1 MRSEIISSLSNRLI
15 KSFTYIRDAF
25 SLHCSLCSGVLS
37 HLHFFL
43 FVFFLC
49 VPSSL
54 FPSFPHPYPFLLFTS
69 SCILIN
75 SFHPFLSFTQ
85 YTTPTTIHL
94 IPSPSPFSTLDLTSH
109 TFTHTLFNP
118 FATRTSHLPFATPH
132 TAIQHS
138 RYPVPSTTNKMSR
151 SSPLVAPI
159 IDEDFD
165 LCISETNL
173 PFPYS
178 DHCSTGPPSLYEFD
192 VAENYDEEDEEGGY
206 FDGGLDEEE
215 EEEEEGDVDED
226 DTLVETKEVL
236 LEGDSDSDPALTFEL
251 HANGDT
257 PKPDKGAPSSSRS
270 RNAKQKQLNDLSDQL
285 HFRLENIH
293 NNNNKNKDT
302 LQTPTASTPKTRP
315 YYSRQSYSFD
325 SNEGWHEEYE
335 EDDAQKD
342 EAQDSQTGLTGII
355 QTVTSSATSVA
366 YAVGK
371 HWSKKIYE
379 SLLASRDPKAYYTH
393 LLSAATNYE
402 QWAEAAAVLDRL
414 QGKDK
419 WKNDPRSPHYDYEM
433 LQERL
438 SQLSAARESGDLGL
452 MIYLLRTSLSRNL
465 GNVGR
470 PQLYANT
477 IIGTKRL
484 IEEYNAEVIR
494 QLNIICDTESDD
506 FSMAAKLEFFTH
518 TRQAFGRTALLLS
531 GGATM
536 GLMHIGVIKTLYYNQ
551 LLPRIISGSSC
562 GSIIAGILCTRTD
575 EEISEMFQFDKFNF
589 TVFHTVEEKGDV
601 LARLIHFLKNG
612 ALFDAQVLKAA
623 LKDNIGNVTFQE
635 AYNRTRRIL
644 NITVSTSAT
653 FEMPRLL
660 NYLTAPNVLIWSA
673 VATSSAAPF
682 IYNSAPLMAK
692 DKNGDEVQWNP
703 SRYHWIDGSVDNDL
717 PMNKLSELFNVNHF
731 IVCQVNPYI
740 VPFLHNSLA
749 RSPTNRFL
757 GWILYQARSEVQHR
771 MNQLSILGVMPGL
784 IQKVQA
790 IMAQRY
796 YGDITIVPDL
806 GVDDYMN
813 IVTNP
818 TVEFLVNAT
827 LKGERATWPKI
838 SIIKNHCSIE
848 HCLDDIL
855 YRLRLRRL
863 EAYRPPAT
871 ASKQTAGNCAFSQA
885 PPPMPTTSSSATATM
900 RSSASAC
907 FGTIGRSNSSPATP
921 NAAVN
926 LDRPAMT
933 PMAPMPVNSSNRSAS
948 GLTPSTVSDDAPILG
963 VETREKQPTGPQA
976 KRRLSMEVPIPT
988 ATVQSKT
995 GTRSGLSAQSH
1006 APPPPL
1012 RRANSSSAPSHNA
1025 VRTSSNGAAAGSA
1038 GGNSTRHRNS
1048 ISNVSEYS
1056 FQDNGE
1062 VAVKTSSFTAQR
1074 TASSSSTTANM
1085 PSPRIVFTPSMTAQ
1099 SPMNEADTQF
1109 SQFSGLG
1116 LGQSA
1121 TSSSSSSSVVSP
1133 TLLSTATM
1141 EAVNN
1146 PVPAMVQTHKS
1157 RASSKKSSS
1166 SSSASSTTSTTSTA
1180 RSGTSRSRSK
1190 QARTFQMTSL
1200 EN

>member
-1 MRSEIISSLSNRLI
+1 
-15 KSFTYIRDAF
+15 
-25 SLHCSLCSGVLS
+25 
-37 HLHFFL
+37 
-43 FVFFLC
+43 
-49 VPSSL
+49 
-54 FPSFPHPYPFLLFTS
+54 
-69 SCILIN
+69 
-75 SFHPFLSFTQ
+75 
-85 YTTPTTIHL
+85 
-94 IPSPSPFSTLDLTSH
+94 
-109 TFTHTLFNP
+109 
-118 FATRTSHLPFATPH
+118 
-132 TAIQHS
+132 
-138 RYPVPSTTNKMSR
+138 MSR
-151 SSPLVAPI
+151 MSPLVAPI

-192 VAENYDEEDEEGGY
+192 VAEDYDDEDEEEGY
-206 FDGGLDEEE
+206 FDGALDEEEE

-236 LEGDSDSDPALTFEL
+236 LDGDSDSDPVLTPGYNAIG
-251 HANGDT
+251 HVT
-257 PKPDKGAPSSSRS
+257 PKPDKGAPSPSRS
-270 RNAKQKQLNDLSDQL
+270 RNAKQRQLNDLSDQL
-285 HFRLENIH
+285 HSRLESIH
-293 NNNNKNKDT
+293 NDNNNNDT
-302 LQTPTASTPKTRP
+302 LRTPTASTPKTRP
-315 YYSRQSYSFD
+315 YYSRHSYSFD
-325 SNEGWHEEYE
+325 SNEGWHEEEYE
-335 EDDAQKD
+335 EDDARKD

-402 QWAEAAAVLDRL
+402 QWAEAAAILDRL
-414 QGKDK
+414 EGKDK

-477 IIGTKRL
+477 NIGTKRL
-484 IEEYNAEVIR
+484 IEQYNAEVMR

-536 GLMHIGVIKTLYYNQ
+536 GLMHIGVIKSLYYNQ

-749 RSPTNRFL
+749 RSPTNRVL

-796 YGDITIVPDL
+796 YGDITIVPNL

-818 TVEFLVNAT
+818 TAEFLVNAT

-863 EAYRPPAT
+863 EAYRPPNTTSKRT
-871 ASKQTAGNCAFSQA
+871 ARNSVFPQA
-885 PPPMPTTSSSATATM
+885 PPPMSMTSSSDAAAM
-900 RSSASAC
+900 RGSPSVCYSA
-907 FGTIGRSNSSPATP
+907 IGRSNSSPATP
-921 NAAVN
+921 SATVNLATVN

-933 PMAPMPVNSSNRSAS
+933 PMAPMPVNSSIDASS
-948 GLTPSTVSDDAPILG
+948 GLMPSTMSDDRPTLG
-963 VETREKQPTGPQA
+963 VETHEKQPTGPQSQ
-976 KRRLSMEVPIPT
+976 RRSSMEVPIST
-988 ATVQSKT
+988 ATVQSKA
-995 GTRSGLSAQSH
+995 GTRSGSGALNH

-1012 RRANSSSAPSHNA
+1012 RRANSSSSPSPNV
-1025 VRTSSNGAAAGSA
+1025 VRTSSTGAAAEAA
-1038 GGNSTRHRNS
+1038 GGKSTRHRNS
-1048 ISNVSEYS
+1048 ISNVSEYK

-1062 VAVKTSSFTAQR
+1062 VIVMTSSSTAQR
-1074 TASSSSTTANM
+1074 TASSSIAANM
-1085 PSPRIVFTPSMTAQ
+1085 PSPRIVFTPSMTAH
-1099 SPMNEADTQF
+1099 SPMNEASQF
-1109 SQFSGLG
+1109 SQLSGLG

-1121 TSSSSSSSVVSP
+1121 ASSSSSSAVVSP
-1133 TLLSTATM
+1133 TLLSTATLS
-1141 EAVNN
+1141 AVSN

-1157 RASSKKSSS
+1157 RPSSKKSSS
-1166 SSSASSTTSTTSTA
+1166 STSSSSSSASATTTTTTTV
-1180 RSGTSRSRSK
+1180 RPGTSRIRSK

-1200 EN
+1200 QQ

>member
-1 MRSEIISSLSNRLI
+1 
-15 KSFTYIRDAF
+15 
-25 SLHCSLCSGVLS
+25 
-37 HLHFFL
+37 
-43 FVFFLC
+43 
-49 VPSSL
+49 
-54 FPSFPHPYPFLLFTS
+54 
-69 SCILIN
+69 
-75 SFHPFLSFTQ
+75 
-85 YTTPTTIHL
+85 
-94 IPSPSPFSTLDLTSH
+94 
-109 TFTHTLFNP
+109 
-118 FATRTSHLPFATPH
+118 
-132 TAIQHS
+132 
-138 RYPVPSTTNKMSR
+138 MSR
-151 SSPLVAPI
+151 SSPQIAPI

-192 VAENYDEEDEEGGY
+192 VDEEDEEEEELDEG
-206 FDGGLDEEE
+206 DEEE
-215 EEEEEGDVDED
+215 EEEEEEDED

-236 LEGDSDSDPALTFEL
+236 LDGDSDSDPALALGGGHLTATL
-251 HANGDT
+251 VSPRPNKNAV
-257 PKPDKGAPSSSRS
+257 PARS
-270 RNAKQKQLNDLSDQL
+270 RNAKQLSDLSDQL
-285 HFRLENIH
+285 HSRLELIH
-293 NNNNKNKDT
+293 DYCNKTNGRLSLST
-302 LQTPTASTPKTRP
+302 TSTPTETATAAAATPRARP
-315 YYSRQSYSFD
+315 QYGRQSYSFD
-325 SNEGWHEEYE
+325 SNEGWHEEDE
-335 EDDAQKD
+335 EDEELHRSYKYVNKD
-342 EAQDSQTGLTGII
+342 QDDNNQNGVTGLV
-355 QTVTSSATSVA
+355 QTVTTSVSSVA

-379 SLLASRDPKAYYTH
+379 SLLNSRDPKAYYTH

-402 QWAEAAAVLDRL
+402 QWSEAAIILDRL

-438 SQLSAARESGDLGL
+438 SQLKKARESGDLGL

-470 PQLYANT
+470 PQLYAET

-484 IEEYNAEVIR
+484 IEDYNAEVIR

-562 GSIIAGILCTRTD
+562 GSIIAAILCTRTD
-575 EEISEMFQFDKFNF
+575 EQISDMFQFEKFNF
-589 TVFHTVEEKGDV
+589 TVFHTLEEQGDV

-623 LKDNIGNVTFQE
+623 LKDNIGDVTFQE

-644 NITVSTSAT
+644 NVTVSTSAT

-660 NYLTAPNVLIWSA
+660 NYLTAPNVYIWSA
-673 VATSSAAPF
+673 VATSCAAPF

-749 RSPTNRFL
+749 RSPTNRVL
-757 GWILYQARSEVQHR
+757 GWMLYQARSELQHR

-784 IQKVQA
+784 LQKVQA
-790 IMAQRY
+790 IMSQRY
-796 YGDITIVPDL
+796 YGDITIVPDIE
-806 GVDDYMN
+806 VDDYLK

-818 TVEFLVNAT
+818 TVDFLVGAT

-871 ASKQTAGNCAFSQA
+871 AIPSKHSQPNGVFA
-885 PPPMPTTSSSATATM
+885 PVPPPMPTTYSSATNTVRA
-900 RSSASAC
+900 SASAC
-907 FGTIGRSNSSPATP
+907 FGAIGRSNSSPATSSSTI
-921 NAAVN
+921 N
-926 LDRPAMT
+926 LGQSAMT
-933 PMAPMPVNSSNRSAS
+933 PMAPLSVNASLDAAS
-948 GLTPSTVSDDAPILG
+948 GLSTTTAAEDTLNSAG
-963 VETREKQPTGPQA
+963 SNNTAAAREKHVAAPQA
-976 KRRLSMEVPIPT
+976 QGRSSMEVPIPT
-988 ATVQSKT
+988 ATVQTKS
-995 GTRSGLSAQSH
+995 GTRQRSGSQSQTT
-1006 APPPPL
+1006 PPTL
-1012 RRANSSSAPSHNA
+1012 RRTNSTSAPSPNS
-1025 VRTSSNGAAAGSA
+1025 VRASTVTAPAAAA
-1038 GGNSTRHRNS
+1038 ATTAVTTGGKTTTGHRNS
-1048 ISNVSEYS
+1048 FSGASELSEYS
-1056 FQDNGE
+1056 FQNGSSE
-1062 VAVKTSSFTAQR
+1062 VTVKSATSGGNGGASGQR
-1074 TASSSSTTANM
+1074 APPAASS
-1085 PSPRIVFTPSMTAQ
+1085 SPRIVFTPSTMVE
-1099 SPMNEADTQF
+1099 SPLNEPSQF
-1109 SQFSGLG
+1109 SQTP
-1116 LGQSA
+1116 LGQGGA
-1121 TSSSSSSSVVSP
+1121 RVESP
-1133 TLLSTATM
+1133 TLLSTATLS
-1141 EAVNN
+1141 AISS
-1146 PVPAMVQTHKS
+1146 PVPAVVQTNKTRS
-1157 RASSKKSSS
+1157 GAKRSLSSSTSSS
-1166 SSSASSTTSTTSTA
+1166 SSSSTTPTTSTTSSNVSSGSG
-1180 RSGTSRSRSK
+1180 RSGSTRSRSK
-1190 QARTFQMTSL
+1190 QTRAIRMTSIQTQ
-1200 EN
+1200 

>member
-1 MRSEIISSLSNRLI
+1 
-15 KSFTYIRDAF
+15 
-25 SLHCSLCSGVLS
+25 
-37 HLHFFL
+37 
-43 FVFFLC
+43 
-49 VPSSL
+49 
-54 FPSFPHPYPFLLFTS
+54 
-69 SCILIN
+69 
-75 SFHPFLSFTQ
+75 
-85 YTTPTTIHL
+85 
-94 IPSPSPFSTLDLTSH
+94 
-109 TFTHTLFNP
+109 
-118 FATRTSHLPFATPH
+118 
-132 TAIQHS
+132 
-138 RYPVPSTTNKMSR
+138 MSR

-192 VAENYDEEDEEGGY
+192 VAEDDEEYEEYNPGA
-206 FDGGLDEEE
+206 LEEE
-215 EEEEEGDVDED
+215 EEEEEEEYEDDEED

-236 LEGDSDSDPALTFEL
+236 LDGDSDDSDPALTFGNTSKNNL
-251 HANGDT
+251 PLPASVVS
-257 PKPDKGAPSSSRS
+257 PKPNKRTVSTTTARS

-285 HFRLENIH
+285 HSRLESIH
-293 NNNNKNKDT
+293 KNNNDNDT
-302 LQTPTASTPKTRP
+302 MSSFATTTTTMPKVRP
-315 YYSRQSYSFD
+315 HYSRQSYSFD
-325 SNEGWHEEYE
+325 SNEGWHD
-335 EDDAQKD
+335 EDDEDEQMHPDKCAAKD
-342 EAQDSQTGLTGII
+342 SRSGLTGIV
-355 QTVTSSATSVA
+355 QTMTSSATSVA

-379 SLLASRDPKAYYTH
+379 SLLNSHDPRAYYTH

-402 QWAEAAAVLDRL
+402 QWSEAAIVLDRL

-438 SQLSAARESGDLGL
+438 SQLKTARGSGDLGE

-484 IEEYNAEVIR
+484 IEDYNAEVMR
-494 QLNIICDTESDD
+494 QLNMICDTESDD
-506 FSMAAKLEFFTH
+506 LSIAAKLEFFTH

-536 GLMHIGVIKTLYYNQ
+536 GLMHIGVIKSLYYNQ

-589 TVFHTVEEKGDV
+589 TVFHTVEETGDV
-601 LARLIHFLKNG
+601 LARLLHFLKNG

-623 LKDNIGNVTFQE
+623 LKENIGDVTFQE

-644 NITVSTSAT
+644 NVTVSTSAT

-673 VATSSAAPF
+673 VATSCAAPF

-703 SRYHWIDGSVDNDL
+703 SRYHWIDGSVDGDL

-749 RSPTNRFL
+749 RSPTNRVI
-757 GWILYQARSEVQHR
+757 GWMLYQARSELQHR

-784 IQKVQA
+784 IQKAQA

-796 YGDITIVPDL
+796 YGDITIVPDIE
-806 GVDDYMN
+806 VDDYLN
-813 IVTNP
+813 IVSNP
-818 TVEFLVNAT
+818 TVDFLVGAT

-871 ASKQTAGNCAFSQA
+871 ASKHTAGNSVFTPA
-885 PPPMPTTSSSATATM
+885 PPPMPTTSSSAAATLFTGHTK
-900 RSSASAC
+900 REWKPVAAPQSQ
-907 FGTIGRSNSSPATP
+907 GRS
-921 NAAVN
+921 
-926 LDRPAMT
+926 
-933 PMAPMPVNSSNRSAS
+933 
-948 GLTPSTVSDDAPILG
+948 
-963 VETREKQPTGPQA
+963 
-976 KRRLSMEVPIPT
+976 SMEVPMPT

-995 GTRSGLSAQSH
+995 GSRQGLGAQSQTS
-1006 APPPPL
+1006 PPVL
-1012 RRANSSSAPSHNA
+1012 RRANSSSSSSANT
-1025 VRTSSNGAAAGSA
+1025 VRSSSIGPAAGTAGTAGAGA
-1038 GGNSTRHRNS
+1038 GGKSTRHRNS
-1048 ISNVSEYS
+1048 FSNASEYT
-1056 FQDNGE
+1056 FQENGE
-1062 VAVKTSSFTAQR
+1062 ATVKTTGGAFSNGRKPASFSG
-1074 TASSSSTTANM
+1074 ASI
-1085 PSPRIVFTPSMTAQ
+1085 SPKIVFTPPMMVQ
-1099 SPMNEADTQF
+1099 SPVNEFTHVPPKQQEAF
-1109 SQFSGLG
+1109 IYLF
-1116 LGQSA
+1116 
-1121 TSSSSSSSVVSP
+1121 VVINIF
-1133 TLLSTATM
+1133 
-1141 EAVNN
+1141 VNIVDYHN
-1146 PVPAMVQTHKS
+1146 Y
-1157 RASSKKSSS
+1157 
-1166 SSSASSTTSTTSTA
+1166 
-1180 RSGTSRSRSK
+1180 
-1190 QARTFQMTSL
+1190 
-1200 EN
+1200 N

>member
-1 MRSEIISSLSNRLI
+1 
-15 KSFTYIRDAF
+15 
-25 SLHCSLCSGVLS
+25 
-37 HLHFFL
+37 
-43 FVFFLC
+43 
-49 VPSSL
+49 
-54 FPSFPHPYPFLLFTS
+54 
-69 SCILIN
+69 
-75 SFHPFLSFTQ
+75 
-85 YTTPTTIHL
+85 
-94 IPSPSPFSTLDLTSH
+94 
-109 TFTHTLFNP
+109 
-118 FATRTSHLPFATPH
+118 
-132 TAIQHS
+132 
-138 RYPVPSTTNKMSR
+138 MSR

-192 VAENYDEEDEEGGY
+192 VAEDDEEYEEYNPDALDE
-206 FDGGLDEEE
+206 DEEE
-215 EEEEEGDVDED
+215 EEYEDDEED

-236 LEGDSDSDPALTFEL
+236 LDEDSDDSDPALTFG
-251 HANGDT
+251 NGCKNNLPLPASVVS
-257 PKPDKGAPSSSRS
+257 PKPEKRTVSTTTTRS
-270 RNAKQKQLNDLSDQL
+270 RNAKQKPLSDLSDQL
-285 HFRLENIH
+285 HSRLESIH
-293 NNNNKNKDT
+293 NNNNINHDT
-302 LQTPTASTPKTRP
+302 MSSISATTTAVPKSRP
-315 YYSRQSYSFD
+315 NYSRQSYSFD
-325 SNEGWHEEYE
+325 SNEGWHDEDE
-335 EDDAQKD
+335 EDEQMHAAKD
-342 EAQDSQTGLTGII
+342 SRSGLTGVVH
-355 QTVTSSATSVA
+355 TMTSSATSVA

-379 SLLASRDPKAYYTH
+379 SLLNSHDPRAYYTH

-402 QWAEAAAVLDRL
+402 QWSEAAIILDRL

-438 SQLSAARESGDLGL
+438 SQLKTARGSGDLGE

-484 IEEYNAEVIR
+484 IEDYNVEVMR

-506 FSMAAKLEFFTH
+506 LSIAAKLEFFTH

-536 GLMHIGVIKTLYYNQ
+536 GLMHIGVIKSLYYNQ

-589 TVFHTVEEKGDV
+589 TVFHTVEETGDV

-623 LKDNIGNVTFQE
+623 LKENIGDVTFQE

-644 NITVSTSAT
+644 NVTVSTSAT

-660 NYLTAPNVLIWSA
+660 NYLTAPNVYIWSA
-673 VATSSAAPF
+673 VATSCAAPF

-703 SRYHWIDGSVDNDL
+703 SRYHWIDGSVDGDL

-749 RSPTNRFL
+749 RSPTNRVI
-757 GWILYQARSEVQHR
+757 GWMLYQARSELQHR

-806 GVDDYMN
+806 GVDDYMS
-813 IVTNP
+813 IVSNP
-818 TVEFLVNAT
+818 TVDFLVGAT
-827 LKGERATWPKI
+827 LKGDLA
-838 SIIKNHCSIE
+838 HIE

-871 ASKQTAGNCAFSQA
+871 ASKHTAGNSTFTPA
-885 PPPMPTTSSSATATM
+885 PPMPTTSSSAAATV
-900 RSSASAC
+900 RGSASAC
-907 FGTIGRSNSSPATP
+907 FGTIGRSSSSPATP
-921 NAAVN
+921 SVN
-926 LDRPAMT
+926 GNLERPALT
-933 PMAPMPVNSSNRSAS
+933 SMAPLSVNSSLDAANV
-948 GLTPSTVSDDAPILG
+948 LTPAAVEDDTVVGADSVA
-963 VETREKQPTGPQA
+963 TREKPVAAPQSQG
-976 KRRLSMEVPIPT
+976 RSSMEVPIPT
-988 ATVQSKT
+988 ETVQSKT
-995 GTRSGLSAQSH
+995 GS
-1006 APPPPL
+1006 
-1012 RRANSSSAPSHNA
+1012 
-1025 VRTSSNGAAAGSA
+1025 RTTGAGA
-1038 GGNSTRHRNS
+1038 GGKSTRHRNS
-1048 ISNVSEYS
+1048 FSNASEYT
-1056 FQDNGE
+1056 FQENGE
-1062 VAVKTSSFTAQR
+1062 EAIRTTSGAHANGRKPASFSG
-1074 TASSSSTTANM
+1074 ASM
-1085 PSPRIVFTPSMTAQ
+1085 SPKIVFTPPMVVQ
-1099 SPMNEADTQF
+1099 SPVTEY
-1109 SQFSGLG
+1109 SQVMPGSPSTVAVLTSPA
-1116 LGQSA
+1116 LLTTA
-1121 TSSSSSSSVVSP
+1121 TKLSVVSD
-1133 TLLSTATM
+1133 
-1141 EAVNN
+1141 
-1146 PVPAMVQTHKS
+1146 PVPAVVQTHKS
-1157 RASSKKSSS
+1157 RPITKKPSSTSSS
-1166 SSSASSTTSTTSTA
+1166 STSSSTLSTTSTTSSS
-1180 RSGTSRSRSK
+1180 RSGSSRSRNK

-1200 EN
+1200 E

>member
-1 MRSEIISSLSNRLI
+1 MLDAGLLCTVNSDDPAYFGGYADDNFEAVRKTLGLTEDCMRKLARNSFLASFLEDDEQRRARDRRIGMAITSSLKAN
-15 KSFTYIRDAF
+15 A
-25 SLHCSLCSGVLS
+25 
-37 HLHFFL
+37 
-43 FVFFLC
+43 
-49 VPSSL
+49 
-54 FPSFPHPYPFLLFTS
+54 
-69 SCILIN
+69 
-75 SFHPFLSFTQ
+75 
-85 YTTPTTIHL
+85 
-94 IPSPSPFSTLDLTSH
+94 
-109 TFTHTLFNP
+109 
-118 FATRTSHLPFATPH
+118 
-132 TAIQHS
+132 
-138 RYPVPSTTNKMSR
+138 
-151 SSPLVAPI
+151 API
-159 IDEDFD
+159 TE
-165 LCISETNL
+165 NL
-173 PFPYS
+173 
-178 DHCSTGPPSLYEFD
+178 
-192 VAENYDEEDEEGGY
+192 A
-206 FDGGLDEEE
+206 
-215 EEEEEGDVDED
+215 
-226 DTLVETKEVL
+226 
-236 LEGDSDSDPALTFEL
+236 
-251 HANGDT
+251 HA
-257 PKPDKGAPSSSRS
+257 
-270 RNAKQKQLNDLSDQL
+270 
-285 HFRLENIH
+285 
-293 NNNNKNKDT
+293 
-302 LQTPTASTPKTRP
+302 ASTPPITE
-315 YYSRQSYSFD
+315 ST
-325 SNEGWHEEYE
+325 
-335 EDDAQKD
+335 A
-342 EAQDSQTGLTGII
+342 
-355 QTVTSSATSVA
+355 
-366 YAVGK
+366 
-371 HWSKKIYE
+371 KIYE

-494 QLNIICDTESDD
+494 QLNMICDTESDD

-749 RSPTNRFL
+749 RSPTNRVL
-757 GWILYQARSEVQHR
+757 GWILYQARSELQHR

-784 IQKVQA
+784 MQKVQA

-806 GVDDYMN
+806 GVDDYLN
-813 IVTNP
+813 IVSNP

-871 ASKQTAGNCAFSQA
+871 TSKQTAGNCVFHQA
-885 PPPMPTTSSSATATM
+885 PSPMPTTSSSANATM
-900 RSSASAC
+900 RGSASVC
-907 FGTIGRSNSSPATP
+907 FGSIGRSNSSPATP
-921 NAAVN
+921 SASVN
-926 LDRPAMT
+926 PDRPAMT
-933 PMAPMPVNSSNRSAS
+933 PMAPMADNSSLDAAS
-948 GLTPSTVSDDAPILG
+948 GLAPSTMSDDASTLG
-963 VETREKQPTGPQA
+963 VETREKHSAGLQSQ
-976 KRRLSMEVPIPT
+976 RRSSMEVPIST
-988 ATVQSKT
+988 TTVHSKT
-995 GTRSGLSAQSH
+995 GTRSGLSAQSY

-1012 RRANSSSAPSHNA
+1012 RRANSSSSPS
-1025 VRTSSNGAAAGSA
+1025 GAA
-1038 GGNSTRHRNS
+1038 GGQSTRHRNS
-1048 ISNVSEYS
+1048 SSNVSEYS
-1056 FQDNGE
+1056 FQE
-1062 VAVKTSSFTAQR
+1062 KT
-1074 TASSSSTTANM
+1074 SSSTTANL

-1099 SPMNEADTQF
+1099 SPMNEVSQF
-1109 SQFSGLG
+1109 SQIPGLG
-1116 LGQSA
+1116 LNQ
-1121 TSSSSSSSVVSP
+1121 TVVSSSSSSSVVSP
-1133 TLLSTATM
+1133 TLLSAATLS
-1141 EAVNN
+1141 AVSD
-1146 PVPAMVQTHKS
+1146 PVPAIVQIHKS
-1157 RASSKKSSS
+1157 RSSRKSSSSSS
-1166 SSSASSTTSTTSTA
+1166 SSSASSTTGTTNTG